1 MNSSNVFATIIVVL
15 FSTCKPTKKYNTK
28 HYLSIIW
35 EVGRICVTLYRILV
49 KNGNGMKI
57 RYLILIIVLL
67 HHLGAQSLWCQEDYL
82 EKMER
87 DAVIYRGP
95 VALKY
100 PFLYEGS
107 TYVFSDEFLEGDVR
121 YNGKTYY
128 RALLNLDAHRDE
140 LCIKLPESG
149 VVVVLSKELVEEF
162 SLGDKRFI
170 KVRWEDEDMKDA
182 YCQVLYSGNV
192 MVLKKVVK
200 DFYLREGITQVVFE
214 KVKYYLVK
222 DGVLHR
228 IKKTKDIGKLYR
240 EERRRINRGIAGI
253 RKTASGDDEVYAR
266 AGAFIDNI

>member
-1 MNSSNVFATIIVVL
+1 
-15 FSTCKPTKKYNTK
+15 
-28 HYLSIIW
+28 
-35 EVGRICVTLYRILV
+35 
-49 KNGNGMKI
+49 MKI

-128 RALLNLDAHRDE
+128 GALLNLDAHRDE

-149 VVVVLSKELVEEF
+149 VVVVLSKELVKEF
-162 SLGDKRFI
+162 SLGEKRFI
-170 KVRWEDEDMKDA
+170 KCLWEDEDLKDT
-182 YCQVLYSGNV
+182 YCQVLYNGNV
-192 MVLKKVVK
+192 TVLKKVEK
-200 DFYLREGITQVVFE
+200 DFYLRDGISQVVYE

-222 DGVLHR
+222 DGVPYLIR
-228 IKKTKDIGKLYR
+228 KKKDLRKLYR
-240 EERRRINRGIAGI
+240 EDKKRLNSAMD
-253 RKTASGDDEVYAR
+253 SLGDSVADKDEFYAR
-266 AGAFIDNI
+266 VGAFIDNI

>member
-1 MNSSNVFATIIVVL
+1 MTRIYKNAEGMRTGYIVL
-15 FSTCKPTKKYNTK
+15 
-28 HYLSIIW
+28 L
-35 EVGRICVTLYRILV
+35 
-49 KNGNGMKI
+49 
-57 RYLILIIVLL
+57 IVLL
-67 HHLGAQSLWCQEDYL
+67 HQLGAQNLWCQEDYL
-82 EKMER
+82 VKMER

-100 PFLYEGS
+100 PFLFEGS
-107 TYVFSDEFLEGDVR
+107 TYVFSDEFLEGNVR

-170 KVRWEDEDMKDA
+170 KGWWEDEDMKDA

-192 MVLKKVVK
+192 MVLKKVEK
-200 DFYLREGITQVVFE
+200 DFYLREGITQVVYE

-222 DGVLHR
+222 DGILHR

-240 EERRRINRGIAGI
+240 EERRRINRGVAGI

>member
-1 MNSSNVFATIIVVL
+1 MTRIYKNAEGMRTGYIVL
-15 FSTCKPTKKYNTK
+15 
-28 HYLSIIW
+28 L
-35 EVGRICVTLYRILV
+35 
-49 KNGNGMKI
+49 
-57 RYLILIIVLL
+57 IVLL
-67 HHLGAQSLWCQEDYL
+67 HQLGAQNLWCQEDYL
-82 EKMER
+82 VKMER

-100 PFLYEGS
+100 PFLFEGS
-107 TYVFSDEFLEGDVR
+107 TYVFSDEFLEGNVR

-140 LCIKLPESG
+140 LCIRLPESG

>member
-1 MNSSNVFATIIVVL
+1 
-15 FSTCKPTKKYNTK
+15 
-28 HYLSIIW
+28 
-35 EVGRICVTLYRILV
+35 
-49 KNGNGMKI
+49 MKI

-149 VVVVLSKELVEEF
+149 VVVVLSKELVKEF
-162 SLGDKRFI
+162 SLGERRFI
-170 KVRWEDEDMKDA
+170 KVRWEDEDLMDA

-192 MVLKKVVK
+192 MVLKKVGK
-200 DFYLREGITQVVFE
+200 DFYLREGITQVVYE

-222 DGVLHR
+222 DGILYR
-228 IKKTKDIGKLYR
+228 IQKTKDIGKLYG

-253 RKTASGDDEVYAR
+253 RETASGNDEVYAR

>member
-1 MNSSNVFATIIVVL
+1 
-15 FSTCKPTKKYNTK
+15 
-28 HYLSIIW
+28 
-35 EVGRICVTLYRILV
+35 
-49 KNGNGMKI
+49 MKI

-107 TYVFSDEFLEGDVR
+107 TYVFSDEFLEGNVR

-149 VVVVLSKELVEEF
+149 VVVVLSKELVKEF
-162 SLGDKRFI
+162 SLGERRFI

-192 MVLKKVVK
+192 MVLKKGVK

-228 IKKTKDIGKLYR
+228 IKRPKDIGKLYM

-253 RKTASGDDEVYAR
+253 RKTASGDDEVYVR

>member
-1 MNSSNVFATIIVVL
+1 MYRVL
-15 FSTCKPTKKYNTK
+15 A
-28 HYLSIIW
+28 
-35 EVGRICVTLYRILV
+35 
-49 KNGNGMKI
+49 KNGKGMKI

-82 EKMER
+82 KKMER

-107 TYVFSDEFLEGDVR
+107 TYVFSDEFLEGNVR
-121 YNGKTYY
+121 YNGKIYY

-149 VVVVLSKELVEEF
+149 VVVVLSKELVKEF

-170 KVRWEDEDMKDA
+170 KGRWEDEDLMDA

-192 MVLKKVVK
+192 MVLKKVEK
-200 DFYLREGITQVVFE
+200 DFYLREGITHVVYE

-222 DGVLHR
+222 DGILHR
-228 IKKTKDIGKLYR
+228 IKRPKDVGKLYR

>member
-1 MNSSNVFATIIVVL
+1 
-15 FSTCKPTKKYNTK
+15 
-28 HYLSIIW
+28 
-35 EVGRICVTLYRILV
+35 
-49 KNGNGMKI
+49 MKI

-170 KVRWEDEDMKDA
+170 KGWWEDEDMKDA

-192 MVLKKVVK
+192 MVLKKVEK
-200 DFYLREGITQVVFE
+200 DFYLREGITQVV
-214 KVKYYLVK
+214 Y
-222 DGVLHR
+222 
-228 IKKTKDIGKLYR
+228 
-240 EERRRINRGIAGI
+240 
-253 RKTASGDDEVYAR
+253 
-266 AGAFIDNI
+266 